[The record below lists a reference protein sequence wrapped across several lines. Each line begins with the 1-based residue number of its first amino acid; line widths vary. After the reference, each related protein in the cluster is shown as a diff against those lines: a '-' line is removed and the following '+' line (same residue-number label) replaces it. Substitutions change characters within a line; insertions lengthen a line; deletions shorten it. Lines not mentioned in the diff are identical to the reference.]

1 MKIKTLDTSNS
12 SFLNDLSEYLSLRV
26 KNSAY
31 IEKSVDQ
38 ILNNVRKNGD
48 KALIQFSRKYDDT
61 SYKKISDSLVSKKEI
76 KEAYSVVP
84 KKTLTNIKKAIT
96 NIKKFSRQQSLKTWS
111 MIVKGSIIGEKITP
125 IETAGIYVPGGKASY
140 PSTVLM
146 NAIPAKTAGVR
157 NIIMV
162 SPPIE
167 NKINPL
173 VLVAA
178 DLCKVNSIYKFGGA
192 HAVAALAYGTK
203 TISPVDKIVG
213 PGNIYV
219 ATAKKKVFGTVGID
233 SFAGPSEILIIADK
247 ESDPECIAID
257 MFAQAEHDELA
268 QSILLTTSKKL
279 ICDVNK
285 KIDAMINSQKRK
297 IIIRKSLTS
306 RGLFLRAKNVSEVI
320 AIANRIAPE
329 HLEVIG
335 KNAATLA
342 KKITNAG
349 AVFIGENSP
358 EVFGDYC
365 AGPNHVLPTNGTAKY
380 ASPLGVYDFLKRTSV
395 MKISKKHAKELSNIA
410 SSLAD
415 CEGLYAHS
423 ESAKYR
429 K

>member
-1 MKIKTLDTSNS
+1 MKIKNLDTSS
-12 SFLNDLSEYLSLRV
+12 KRFMDDLSDYLDLRV
-26 KNSAY
+26 KNSIP

-38 ILNNVRKNGD
+38 ILSDIKKNGD
-48 KALIQFSRKYDDT
+48 QALIKFSKKYELT

-76 KEAYSVVP
+76 KEAYSLVP
-84 KKTLTNIKKAIT
+84 KRTLVNIKKAII
-96 NIKKFSRQQSLKTWS
+96 NIKKFSRNQSLKSWS
-111 MIVKGSIIGEKITP
+111 MTVKGSVIGEKVTP
-125 IETAGIYVPGGKASY
+125 VETAGIYVPGGKASY

-146 NAIPAKTAGVR
+146 NAIPAKIAGVKK
-157 NIIMV
+157 IIMV
-162 SPPIE
+162 SPPV
-167 NKINPL
+167 NKKINPL

-178 DLCKVNSIYKFGGA
+178 DLCKVDRIYKFGGA

-247 ESDPECIAID
+247 DANPECIAID

-279 ICDVNK
+279 ITDVNK
-285 KIDAMINSQKRK
+285 KIDNMIKTQKRK
-297 IIIRKSLTS
+297 KIIYKSLTS
-306 RGLFLRAKNVSEVI
+306 RGLFLRAKSSSEVI
-320 AIANRIAPE
+320 KIANKIAPE
-329 HLEVIG
+329 HLEIIG
-335 KNAATLA
+335 KNANTLA
-342 KKITNAG
+342 KKIVNAG
-349 AVFIGENSP
+349 AIFIGENSP

-380 ASPLGVYDFLKRTSV
+380 ASPLGVYDFLKRSSI

-423 ESAKYR
+423 QSAKFR